1 LTHPARFSRTAQRE
15 FARALEDLQHA
26 AAAARLKRVVAE
38 AARRLGE
45 RPLLGRREPALA
57 GARYRFWSVAGF
69 PYVIVYR
76 PDTVPP
82 SIVRFVH
89 TSRDLPRVL
98 ADLKDAPDLP
108 DTDEPD

>member
-1 LTHPARFSRTAQRE
+1 ME
-15 FARALEDLQHA
+15 HA
-26 AAAARLKRVVAE
+26 AAAERLKRVVAE

-45 RPLLGRREPALA
+45 RPLLGRCEPAFA
-57 GARYRFWSVAGF
+57 DARYRFWSVAGF

-76 PDTVPP
+76 PDRSPP

-98 ADLKDAPDLP
+98 ADLADRPEL
-108 DTDEPD
+108 EPPT

>member
-1 LTHPARFSRTAQRE
+1 LTSPARFSGVARRE
-15 FARALEDLQHA
+15 FARALEDIQHA
-26 AAAARLKRVVAE
+26 AAATRLKRAVAE

-45 RPLLGRREPALA
+45 RPLLGRRDPALA
-57 GARYRFWSVAGF
+57 TARYRFWSVAGF

-89 TSRDLPRVL
+89 TSRDLPQVL
-98 ADLKDAPDLP
+98 AELKDAPDPPLSS
-108 DTDEPD
+108 